1 MITPRPK
8 RWSITIGGTFPRRN
22 PGMLT
27 DLATSA
33 YALSMLGLRSAKGT
47 STVILTRVGLNCS
60 TVLGTLLYSCN
71 GGAGRRER
79 PPRGLTLSRGNP
91 TRVAQAD
98 QNPHQAIPRQSDL
111 SARRCVLHSSASVRP
126 S

>member
-27 DLATSA
+27 DLAISA
-33 YALSMLGLRSAKGT
+33 YALSMLGLRSANGT

-60 TVLGTLLYSCN
+60 TVLGTLMTPVFHVV
-71 GGAGRRER
+71 GAAGLPDWARLSPGNPKGSRTSDQ
-79 PPRGLTLSRGNP
+79 PPRRAGL
-91 TRVAQAD
+91 VD
-98 QNPHQAIPRQSDL
+98 AIGKSGRWP
-111 SARRCVLHSSASVRP
+111 LHSTSGRP
-126 S
+126 N